1 LNEAENPQKRG
12 STVSNPRSW
21 CVLTIALL
29 GLTAAQADPPSR
41 IVNADSEPRNWLT
54 TGRTYDESRDS
65 PLTRINDGNVGQ
77 LGLAWSYDL
86 DTDRGQESTPLA
98 VDGVLYTTSAWSK
111 VQAFDPVAGKLLWQF
126 DPQVPRKIGV
136 KSCCDSV
143 NRGAAYSNGKI
154 YVGTIDGRL
163 IALDAKTGAQVWSV
177 VTVDQSKPYTI
188 GGAPRVAGGR
198 VIIGNAGADY
208 AVRGY
213 VSAYDAETGK
223 MIWRFYTVPGEPGK
237 KDGAASDAIMEKL
250 ASKTWD
256 GKWWS
261 ETEGGGGGATVW
273 DGITY
278 DAELD
283 LLYIGTGNADYWN
296 KAYRSPGDKDNLF
309 TASIVALKPE
319 TGAYVWHFQET
330 PGDSWDYD
338 ATQNMIAA
346 DLTIAGKPTKVLMQ
360 ASKNGFFY
368 VLDRATGKPVSIRP
382 FVPINWATGTDPL
395 TGRPDI
401 VAAAHYDKTGKLWS
415 AQPGSIGGHNWQ
427 PMAFSKETGLV
438 YIPAQEVGG
447 AYVTEKDFKVRPVGV
462 NLGVDFVQAGLPD
475 DKAKVREIKAGMKG
489 YLLAWDPVAQKE
501 VWRAPHPDYYNGGV
515 LVTAGNLVVE
525 GDNDGLLNIYDAR
538 TGKTLWS
545 GDGGSAIL
553 AAPITYEVQ
562 GKQYIT
568 VLAGYGGSSGLYA
581 GEANW
586 GPDGPRHNKSRVLS
600 FALGGTAKLPLR
612 APSENV
618 HLDPPAQFADAATIA
633 QGAQNFAHSCLYC
646 HGGSAKGTGIIPDL
660 RHSGLLG
667 NREGWS
673 QVVDGGVL
681 SDKGMV
687 SFHAAYSP
695 EEIESI
701 RAYVIDR
708 AQIEKRQDGGK

>member
-1 LNEAENPQKRG
+1 VGNRL
-12 STVSNPRSW
+12 SW
-21 CVLTIALL
+21 CVLATTLF
-29 GLTAAQADPPSR
+29 GLTAVYADLPSR
-41 IVNADSEPRNWLT
+41 IAAADKEPGNWLT
-54 TGRTYDESRDS
+54 TGRTYDESRNS
-65 PLTRINDGNVGQ
+65 PLTQINDRNAGQ
-77 LGLAWSYDL
+77 LGLAWYYDL

-111 VQAFDPVAGKLLWQF
+111 VQAFDPVSGKLLWQF
-126 DPQVPRKIGV
+126 DPEVPRKTGV

-143 NRGAAYSNGKI
+143 NRGAAWWNGKI

-163 IALDAKTGAQVWSV
+163 IALDAKTGRQVWSV

-188 GGAPRVAGGR
+188 GGAPRIAGGR

-223 MIWRFYTVPGEPGK
+223 MIWRFYTVPGKPGT
-237 KDGAASDAIMEKL
+237 KDGAASDTIMDTL
-250 ASKTWD
+250 AVKTWT

-261 ETEGGGGGATVW
+261 ETEGGGGGGTVW

-278 DAELD
+278 DPELD
-283 LLYIGTGNADYWN
+283 LLFIGTGNADYWN
-296 KAYRSPGDKDNLF
+296 KAYRSPGDTDDLF
-309 TASIVALKPE
+309 VASIVALKPE

-330 PGDSWDYD
+330 PGDTWDYD

-346 DLTIAGKPTKVLMQ
+346 DLTIDGTPRKVLMQ

-368 VLDRATGKPVSIRP
+368 VLDRATGKPISIKP
-382 FVPINWATGTDPL
+382 YVPLNWAKGTDPI

-401 VAAAHYDKTGKLWS
+401 VPEARYDKTGKMWS
-415 AQPGSIGGHNWQ
+415 ARPGSVGGHNWQ

-447 AYVTEKDFKVRPVGV
+447 AYVTEKNFKVRPVGV

-475 DKAKVREIKAGMKG
+475 DPAKVKEIRAATKG

-515 LVTAGNLVVE
+515 LTTRGNLVVE
-525 GDNDGLLNIYDAR
+525 GDNDGLLKVHDAR
-538 TGKTLWS
+538 TGKELWS
-545 GDGGSAIL
+545 MDGGSAIL
-553 AAPITYEVQ
+553 AAPITYEAQ

-586 GPDGPRHNKSRVLS
+586 GPDGPRHNKSRVLT
-600 FALGGTAKLPLR
+600 FALGGTAKLPPR
-612 APSENV
+612 ALSEHMDLN
-618 HLDPPAQFADAATIA
+618 PPAQFADAAIVA
-633 QGAQNFAHSCLYC
+633 EGAGHFAHSCLYC
-646 HGGSAKGTGIIPDL
+646 HGGGAKGTGVVPDL
-660 RHSGLLG
+660 RHSPLLG
-667 NREGWS
+667 SKEGWA

-687 SFHAAYSP
+687 SFHSAYSLA
-695 EEIESI
+695 EIEAI

-708 AQIEKRQDGGK
+708 ALLEKRQEGR